1 MKPETDCSIFP
12 GNYPPSL
19 NVPLTAPYV
28 QNDSG
33 VGRLIAILLTIVA
46 SLAYVLAGT
55 ILTFSIIVATIML
68 SGHSSRLPF
77 HIGASHLVCNAGIIV
92 ILLYTALTCSPRLP
106 SLRANSNAITPLGG
120 AYLLSLFVLSPI
132 VFFFCDWSYGLSIL
146 IPWVTASFVAGSLVI
161 LEREEARRPE
171 GERILQNGQLL
182 SEGVPVNFCVATFL
196 ILYIAV
202 KNMITMAPDNSFDW
216 DWGYHQESEDK
227 PDDAAPTTSD
237 AKHSTQDH
245 SA

>member
-12 GNYPPSL
+12 GNYPPPL

-33 VGRLIAILLTIVA
+33 VDRLIAILLTVVA

-55 ILTFSIIVATIML
+55 ILTFSTIVATIMIF
-68 SGHSSRLPF
+68 GHSSLLPF

-120 AYLLSLFVLSPI
+120 AYILSLFVLSPI
-132 VFFFCDWSYGLSIL
+132 VFFFCDWPYGLSIL

-161 LEREEARRPE
+161 LEREEARLPE
-171 GERILQNGQLL
+171 GERILHNGQLL
-182 SEGVPVNFCVATFL
+182 SEGVPVNFFIATFL
-196 ILYIAV
+196 IFYIAV
-202 KNMITMAPDNSFDW
+202 RNMIMMAPGNSFDW
-216 DWGYHQESEDK
+216 NWNYQGAEDK
-227 PDDAAPTTSD
+227 SDDAAPTTSN
-237 AKHSTQDH
+237 AKTSTQDH